1 LPLKT
6 SFEERSLLFP
16 DFREEVEFGVGRLDS
31 RGVFEG
37 SDDLDFFT
45 LVFFGGIW
53 LRYHPCIGGSGLGI
67 QPEARNLGPPGSEL
81 HLIKNIK
88 QSIWN
93 KAISRIRI
101 ESAGRKTRLE
111 DEGPP

>member
-1 LPLKT
+1 LKT
-6 SFEERSLLFP
+6 SFEESSLLFP
-16 DFREEVEFGVGRLDS
+16 DLRAEEGFGADGWDLRSVFDDFDGR
-31 RGVFEG
+31 
-37 SDDLDFFT
+37 DFCT
-45 LVFFGGIW
+45 LVFLGAIR
-53 LRYHPCIGGSGLGI
+53 LRYHPCIGASAEGI
-67 QPEARNLGPPGSEL
+67 QPEVIKLGPPGPEL
-81 HLIKNIK
+81 HQIKNIK